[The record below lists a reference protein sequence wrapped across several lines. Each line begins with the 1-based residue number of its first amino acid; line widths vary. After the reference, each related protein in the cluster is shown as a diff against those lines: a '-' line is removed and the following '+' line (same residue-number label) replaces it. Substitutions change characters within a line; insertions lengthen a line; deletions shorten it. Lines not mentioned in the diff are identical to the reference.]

1 MSIAL
6 ILRRTRLEHGIS
18 QLELAGRL
26 DVSQRHVSFLESGRA
41 LPSRGLILAWMAELG
56 VPVSVRNAA
65 LLQCGFA
72 LPQPDEDTQG
82 AEASLLSLIH
92 I

>member
-65 LLQCGFA
+65 LL
-72 LPQPDEDTQG
+72 
-82 AEASLLSLIH
+82 
-92 I
+92 